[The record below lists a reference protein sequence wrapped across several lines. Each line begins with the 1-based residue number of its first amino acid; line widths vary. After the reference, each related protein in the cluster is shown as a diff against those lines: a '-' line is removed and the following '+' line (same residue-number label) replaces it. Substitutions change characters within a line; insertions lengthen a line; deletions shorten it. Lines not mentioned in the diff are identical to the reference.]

1 MEDIIKEHFG
11 DLKLIDLMYSNEER
25 DEARLVLMTSGYID
39 GSKEI
44 QTALV
49 DKMEGYLSHIQSEEF
64 KKDYP
69 QKNVIIK
76 SFLMRCLPML
86 LLRIYT
92 AVTDGVKAGVLSCAC
107 LLRNSLLQ
115 LQEMRME
122 IIISILINL

>member
-69 QKNVIIK
+69 QKNVIIEVIFNEMP
-76 SFLMRCLPML
+76 SN
-86 LLRIYT
+86 
-92 AVTDGVKAGVLSCAC
+92 VTFANLYGCCGWCESWGAKLCV
-107 LLRNSLLQ
+107 SLEKQPLTITRDENGDYHIH
-115 LQEMRME
+115 LD
-122 IIISILINL
+122 